1 MDLKNPAD
9 LKKPAW
15 LTVKYR
21 SGSLEQVAGLVR
33 NLSLNTVCT
42 EAACPNLAECYKKR
56 TAVFMILGKNCTRNC
71 SFCNVQSGC
80 PSAVDKSEPLR
91 VAQAVQKLNLKYA
104 VITSVTRDD
113 LPDEGA
119 AHFADTIRAVKNI
132 CCGTKLE
139 VLIPDMHAKKNNLD
153 TVLNAAPD
161 VLNHNVETVP
171 RLYTAVRPQA
181 VYERSLEVLRYTKS
195 YAAANGIPLVTKTG
209 IMVGLGETEDE
220 VYKVMDDVRSAG
232 CDIITIG
239 QYLRPSKQHIGVAEY
254 IKPEQ
259 FETYKKIGMQK
270 GFRYVASGPFV
281 RSSYNAAEALIGTG
295 LLQ

>member
-1 MDLKNPAD
+1 
-9 LKKPAW
+9 
-15 LTVKYR
+15 
-21 SGSLEQVAGLVR
+21 
-33 NLSLNTVCT
+33 
-42 EAACPNLAECYKKR
+42 
-56 TAVFMILGKNCTRNC
+56 
-71 SFCNVQSGC
+71 
-80 PSAVDKSEPLR
+80 
-91 VAQAVQKLNLKYA
+91 
-104 VITSVTRDD
+104 
-113 LPDEGA
+113 
-119 AHFADTIRAVKNI
+119 
-132 CCGTKLE
+132 
-139 VLIPDMHAKKNNLD
+139 MHAKKNNLD

-171 RLYTAVRPQA
+171 RLYAAVRPQA
-181 VYERSLEVLRYTKS
+181 VYERSLEVLRYAKS

-239 QYLRPSKQHIGVAEY
+239 QYLRPSKRHIDVAEY

-270 GFRYVASGPFV
+270 VFRYVASGPFV
-281 RSSYNAAEALIGTG
+281 RSSYNAAQALIGTG

>member
-1 MDLKNPAD
+1 
-9 LKKPAW
+9 
-15 LTVKYR
+15 
-21 SGSLEQVAGLVR
+21 
-33 NLSLNTVCT
+33 
-42 EAACPNLAECYKKR
+42 
-56 TAVFMILGKNCTRNC
+56 
-71 SFCNVQSGC
+71 
-80 PSAVDKSEPLR
+80 
-91 VAQAVQKLNLKYA
+91 
-104 VITSVTRDD
+104 
-113 LPDEGA
+113 
-119 AHFADTIRAVKNI
+119 
-132 CCGTKLE
+132 
-139 VLIPDMHAKKNNLD
+139 MHAKKNNLD

-171 RLYTAVRPQA
+171 RLYAAVRPQA
-181 VYERSLEVLRYTKS
+181 VYERSLEVLRYAKS